1 MIYVIFGA
9 SGSGKTTLLNSVY
22 SEYGEKAIHKK
33 GTTRDKWSYDD
44 IEIVSY
50 PNGLP
55 ADKFGGDKGYIYSQY
70 GYEYGIE
77 RSQLERAI
85 AEHYPHFVICNDIET
100 IKKLRSDYPHQ
111 ICVVYLRFD
120 APEETI
126 LSIQKTRGITDDEIN
141 LRVSKIEYL
150 NEQFIHN
157 SSFFDQVV
165 TNRYGDNPEIRLW
178 AQMKTIMASFDD
190 VRATPSK
197 EIIFSTIDYLQKKI
211 HEVEKNEVQNANV
224 IDKGF
229 IFIIMPMDKNKH
241 DTEKSADIW
250 HVYTTIKTAAQM
262 SGFRAERVDYI
273 RGAASIDNKIYEHIE
288 KAEVIIADL
297 SYERPNCYFE
307 LGYAKALGKDMIIIA
322 RQGTKIHF
330 DVEHYD
336 YIEFSSE
343 EYLAQELSTQ
353 LLRLKNSIKWLP

>member
-9 SGSGKTTLLNSVY
+9 SGSGKTTLINSVY
-22 SEYGEKAIHKK
+22 AEYGEKAIHKK
-33 GTTRDKWSYDD
+33 GTTRSKRTYDD

-55 ADKFGGDKGYIYSQY
+55 AEKFGENRGYIYSQY
-70 GYEYGIE
+70 GYDYGIE
-77 RSQLERAI
+77 RAQLDQSINEN
-85 AEHYPHFVICNDIET
+85 YPHFLICNDIET
-100 IKKLRSDYPHQ
+100 IKKLKLDYPNQ

-126 LSIQKTRGITDDEIN
+126 LKIQQTRGIKDDEIA
-141 LRVSKIEYL
+141 LRLSKIEYL

-157 SSFFDQVV
+157 SSFFDQVL
-165 TNRYGDNPEIRLW
+165 TNKYGDNPEIRLW
-178 AQMKTIMASFDD
+178 SQMKTIMASFDD
-190 VRATPSK
+190 VRALPSQ

-211 HEVEKNEVQNANV
+211 HEVEKNGISNAKV

-229 IFIIMPMDKNKH
+229 IFIIMPIAKN
-241 DTEKSADIW
+241 DDERATDVW

-262 SGFRAERVDYI
+262 AGFRAERVDHI
-273 RGAASIDNKIYEHIE
+273 GGSTSIDNKIYEHIA

-322 RQGTKIHF
+322 RKGTKIHF

-336 YIEFSSE
+336 YIEFVKE
-343 EYLAQELSTQ
+343 ENLAQEISTK
-353 LLRLKNSIKWLP
+353 LLKLRNSQS